1 MIRENTARR
10 VLEAALSQGA
20 DFAEIFIEDRKNT
33 TIQLIG
39 GDIHSALR
47 GRDFGLGLRI
57 IRGLQSVYS
66 YTNNLE
72 EKNLI
77 MMAQKSAK
85 ALKSTGKGQVL
96 NFDISK
102 PEALSPVKL
111 DPSAYS
117 LGYKK
122 EALVE
127 AYDAAMAYDDL
138 ISQASASYL
147 DWDQEVLII
156 NSQGL
161 WVEDRRVRTRLALS
175 AIADYQ
181 GEKQTGFTGP
191 GASMGMEFFEHY
203 SPKEVGIEAAR
214 IATTMAGAPY
224 APAGEMTVVMDKGFG
239 GVLFH
244 EACGHSLEA
253 SSVAKENSVFAGKLG
268 QKIASERVTAI
279 DDGTI
284 PGQWG
289 SSTVDDEGTPTR
301 KNVLIEAGVLKSY
314 LVDSLNGKRMGAE
327 STGSSRRESYRY
339 EPTSRMNNTYIA
351 PGQDSF
357 EEMISTTERGL
368 YAKNLGGGSVNPIT
382 GEFNF
387 AVMEGYLIEKG
398 KITSPVRGASL
409 IGKGQDILMKID
421 RVSSDFSL
429 AQGMCGASSGS
440 IPASLGQPQ
449 VRISSLK
456 VGGRNA

>member
-1 MIRENTARR
+1 MINETTARR

-33 TIQLIG
+33 SIQLLG
-39 GDIHSALR
+39 GEIHSALR
-47 GRDFGLGLRI
+47 GRDYGLGLRI
-57 IRGLQSVYS
+57 ISGLQSVYS
-66 YTNNLE
+66 YTNDLNE
-72 EKNLI
+72 AGLI
-77 MMAQKSAK
+77 LIAKRSAS
-85 ALKSTGKGQVL
+85 ALKSTARNQVL
-96 NFDISK
+96 DFDVK
-102 PEALSPVKL
+102 RPEILSPVKL

-117 LGYKK
+117 LSYKK

-127 AYDAAMAYDDL
+127 AYDAALNYDEL
-138 ISQASASYL
+138 ISQASVNYL

-161 WVEDRRVRTRLALS
+161 WVEDRRLRTRLALS

-181 GEKQTGFTGP
+181 GEKQTGFMGP
-191 GASMGMEFFEHY
+191 GASMGMEFFDLY
-203 SPKEVGIEAAR
+203 SPKEIGREAAR
-214 IATTMAGAPY
+214 IATTMARAPY

-253 SSVAKENSVFAGKLG
+253 SSVARDNSVFAGKLG
-268 QKIASERVTAI
+268 HKIANERVTAI

-284 PGQWG
+284 PGEWG

-301 KNVLIEAGVLKSY
+301 KNVLIEKGVLTSY
-314 LVDSLNGKRMGAE
+314 LVDRLNGKRMGAE

-351 PGQDSF
+351 PGDDSF
-357 EEMISTTERGL
+357 EEMISGIEQGL
-368 YAKNLGGGSVNPIT
+368 YAKNMGGGSVNPIT

-409 IGKGQDILMKID
+409 IGKGQEILMKID
-421 RVSSDFSL
+421 RVSSDFAL